1 MRGTAEKRRARRC
14 TAPSSKAS
22 PDVLRKGKYNP
33 MKAPLRPARETAE
46 MLAIQALAFIAEEP
60 ERLNLFLVSTGI
72 EAAEIRTAARE
83 PGFLAGVLEHMLAD
97 GSLLIAFAD
106 SAGIDPAALARARS
120 ALDPLGK
127 REAP

>member
-1 MRGTAEKRRARRC
+1 MQPDEGALATNAAEI
-14 TAPSSKAS
+14 
-22 PDVLRKGKYNP
+22 
-33 MKAPLRPARETAE
+33 
-46 MLAIQALAFIAEEP
+46 LAIQALAFIAEEP

-83 PGFLAGVLEHMLAD
+83 PGFLAGVLEHMLANE
-97 GSLLIAFAD
+97 SLLIAFAE

-120 ALDPLGK
+120 ALDPQGK